1 MKANTKVCAARAME
15 FGLKSDSL
23 KIGRK
28 NDSNMPSDGE
38 MMECFSKLKEL
49 VPTIPRDRKL
59 SRVQLLQH
67 VIDYIFDLEETLE
80 HHPAIMTPPPELLQ
94 AALTIERRP
103 LAENTHH
110 QHTTFTGKTF
120 TSAVK
125 NAYVHLHVVILS
137 MNN

>member
-1 MKANTKVCAARAME
+1 MKANTKVCAARAVE
-15 FGLKSDSL
+15 FGLKTDSL
-23 KIGRK
+23 KISRK
-28 NDSNMPSDGE
+28 NDSSNMPSDGE

-80 HHPAIMTPPPELLQ
+80 HHPVMMTPPPELLQ

-103 LAENTHH
+103 LAENTHLNTLRS
-110 QHTTFTGKTF
+110 QVTIP
-120 TSAVK
+120 AC
-125 NAYVHLHVVILS
+125 ILS
-137 MNN
+137 IRIISLL

>member
-103 LAENTHH
+103 LAENTHLNTLRS
-110 QHTTFTGKTF
+110 Q
-120 TSAVK
+120 VK
-125 NAYVHLHVVILS
+125 HSFLLLKMRMYIYT
-137 MNN
+137 